1 MYRDKTRFLS
11 SISLFKKRYLF
22 LGTALLFSLATY
34 AQQSTKDSLEKRIIE
49 IRFSSNFTAKDTVYI
64 DLLNGLARE
73 QRFYKSDSLLLLSQ
87 SALEHSKSAEYITG
101 ESISLLNLGDYYSDK
116 GAYKKSIS
124 HYQSALSLS
133 KVAQNHEL
141 ILRSKSNLAGEYSYK
156 GDYAESLSHYLEGID
171 MANEF
176 GNKIMLSI
184 MNENV
189 ANLYGAQKDFVQA
202 LEFYKKVKKINQEI
216 GDEVISAETMSN
228 IGSIYAEMGKLEHA
242 MYNVN
247 SSIKVFEKHQIMDW
261 LAYAY
266 EIKGKTY
273 LKENKYKWALYWY
286 NQSKM
291 LHKSLEDDRGKIDLL
306 NGIAEAYLG
315 LENDSISENYALE
328 AFETSNKIK
337 FVEGKQ
343 KCAKTLYKV
352 SKNKK
357 DYAAA
362 LKYHEIYQKLAD
374 TLSRNENKTSLTMLK
389 TKMEHEKQKKDLIEE
404 NKKQLATQRSY
415 VNAALAI
422 LLIFVVVTVLVRR
435 SEKIQKN
442 LNIELKEKTGD
453 LEKNEHELREINQTK
468 DRLFSIIGHDLRGP
482 IGAFQGLLKLFK
494 DGEIEQNE
502 FIDFIPKL
510 GQDIDHISF
519 TLNNLLTWGQTQMNG
534 AVTKP
539 SVVSLESIVEE
550 NINLLSEIAKNKSI
564 KLVSQLASNTSAW
577 SDGNQIDIVIRN
589 LISNALKF
597 TPENGMVTI
606 TSLEK
611 ERCWQISI
619 RDTGVGMNKETIE
632 KLFIENANM
641 TTYGTN
647 NEKGTGLGLS
657 LCKEMV
663 EKNEGT
669 IWVESLLR
677 KGSTF
682 HFTVPKS
689 KKKYQKAG

>member
-1 MYRDKTRFLS
+1 
-11 SISLFKKRYLF
+11 
-22 LGTALLFSLATY
+22 
-34 AQQSTKDSLEKRIIE
+34 
-49 IRFSSNFTAKDTVYI
+49 
-64 DLLNGLARE
+64 
-73 QRFYKSDSLLLLSQ
+73 
-87 SALEHSKSAEYITG
+87 
-101 ESISLLNLGDYYSDK
+101 
-116 GAYKKSIS
+116 
-124 HYQSALSLS
+124 
-133 KVAQNHEL
+133 
-141 ILRSKSNLAGEYSYK
+141 
-156 GDYAESLSHYLEGID
+156 
-171 MANEF
+171 
-176 GNKIMLSI
+176 
-184 MNENV
+184 
-189 ANLYGAQKDFVQA
+189 
-202 LEFYKKVKKINQEI
+202 
-216 GDEVISAETMSN
+216 
-228 IGSIYAEMGKLEHA
+228 
-242 MYNVN
+242 
-247 SSIKVFEKHQIMDW
+247 
-261 LAYAY
+261 
-266 EIKGKTY
+266 
-273 LKENKYKWALYWY
+273 
-286 NQSKM
+286 
-291 LHKSLEDDRGKIDLL
+291 
-306 NGIAEAYLG
+306 
-315 LENDSISENYALE
+315 
-328 AFETSNKIK
+328 
-337 FVEGKQ
+337 
-343 KCAKTLYKV
+343 
-352 SKNKK
+352 
-357 DYAAA
+357 
-362 LKYHEIYQKLAD
+362 
-374 TLSRNENKTSLTMLK
+374 MLK

>member
-1 MYRDKTRFLS
+1 
-11 SISLFKKRYLF
+11 
-22 LGTALLFSLATY
+22 
-34 AQQSTKDSLEKRIIE
+34 
-49 IRFSSNFTAKDTVYI
+49 
-64 DLLNGLARE
+64 
-73 QRFYKSDSLLLLSQ
+73 
-87 SALEHSKSAEYITG
+87 
-101 ESISLLNLGDYYSDK
+101 
-116 GAYKKSIS
+116 
-124 HYQSALSLS
+124 
-133 KVAQNHEL
+133 
-141 ILRSKSNLAGEYSYK
+141 
-156 GDYAESLSHYLEGID
+156 
-171 MANEF
+171 
-176 GNKIMLSI
+176 

-189 ANLYGAQKDFVQA
+189 ANLYAAQKDFVQA
-202 LEFYKKVKKINQEI
+202 LEFYKRVKKINQEI

-228 IGSIYAEMGKLEHA
+228 IASIYADMGKLEHA
-242 MYNVN
+242 MFNAN

-273 LKENKYKWALYWY
+273 LKENKFKWALYWY
-286 NQSKM
+286 KQGEM
-291 LHKSLEDDRGKIDLL
+291 LHKSLEDDRGKIDLF
-306 NGIAEAYLG
+306 NGMAEAYLG
-315 LENDSISENYALE
+315 LEKDSISESYALE
-328 AFETSNKIK
+328 AFETSDKIK
-337 FVEGKQ
+337 FIEGKQ

-357 DYAAA
+357 KYASA
-362 LKYHEIYQKLAD
+362 LKYHEIYQTLSD
-374 TLSRNENKTSLTMLK
+374 TLSRNENKKSLTMLK

-404 NKKQLATQRSY
+404 NEKQLATQRNY

-422 LLIFVVVTVLVRR
+422 LLIFVVITFLVRR

-442 LNIELKEKTGD
+442 LNTELKKKTGD
-453 LEKNEHELREINQTK
+453 LEKSDSELREINQTK

-494 DGEIEQNE
+494 DGEIGQNE
-502 FIDFIPKL
+502 FIEFIPKL
-510 GQDIDHISF
+510 GHDIDHISF

-539 SVVSLESIVEE
+539 SVISMESIVEE
-550 NINLLSEIAKNKSI
+550 NIHLLSETAENKSI
-564 KLVSQLASNTSAW
+564 KLVSQLASNTLAW

-606 TSLEK
+606 TSIDK
-611 ERCWQISI
+611 DKHWQISI
-619 RDTGVGMNKETIE
+619 RDTGVGMNQETIE

-663 EKNEGT
+663 EKNEGA
-669 IWVESLLR
+669 IWVESILR

-689 KKKYQKAG
+689 KSKKDYKKTG